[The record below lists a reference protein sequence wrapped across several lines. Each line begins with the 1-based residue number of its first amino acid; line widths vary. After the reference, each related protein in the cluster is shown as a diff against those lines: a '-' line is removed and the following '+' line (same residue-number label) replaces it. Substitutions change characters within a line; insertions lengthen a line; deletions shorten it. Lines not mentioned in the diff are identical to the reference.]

1 MDKIGDTSERIQLS
15 VRNISMVGVGTTAIK
30 EGTILPIIDI
40 YLRMFFIQ
48 QVAKTLGIA
57 IAQDQGTKTLRFIN
71 DHTMIECHI
80 SMASAAE
87 VAAVASSPM
96 NMICPRSDLAAA
108 CQIIREMAV
117 AIQTQG

>member
-1 MDKIGDTSERIQLS
+1 MDKIGDTSVRIQLS

-57 IAQDQGTKTLRFIN
+57 IAQDQGIKTSRFIN

-80 SMASAAE
+80 SMGSAAE
-87 VAAVASSPM
+87 VAAVASSPT